1 MRLMGFEDRVLEI
14 AYAKAEAKDMNG
26 LIEYIDGNPGIHDEA
41 NKKMDEEPLLP
52 SQAEPQA
59 EPQAQPEADNGP
71 EGKNGKTMQAISG
84 MVSQEFAKML
94 QDMGFSVN
102 VSEKALLM
110 TGNTGV
116 QGAMAWIEESK
127 TLPDFEEQLFMEVK
141 PKMAPEEIKA

>member
-1 MRLMGFEDRVLEI
+1 M
-14 AYAKAEAKDMNG
+14 
-26 LIEYIDGNPGIHDEA
+26 
-41 NKKMDEEPLLP
+41 
-52 SQAEPQA
+52 
-59 EPQAQPEADNGP
+59 QP
-71 EGKNGKTMQAISG
+71 ISG

-141 PKMAPEEIKA
+141 PKMSPEDVKA

>member
-1 MRLMGFEDRVLEI
+1 MGFEDRVLEL
-14 AYAKAEAKDMNG
+14 AYAKADAKDMNG
-26 LIEYIDGNPGIHDEA
+26 LIEYIDANPGIHDEA
-41 NKKMDEEPLLP
+41 NKKMDEEQLP
-52 SQAEPQA
+52 PSQA

-71 EGKNGKTMQAISG
+71 EGNKGKSMQPISG
-84 MVSQEFAKML
+84 MVSQEFAKMI

-141 PKMAPEEIKA
+141 PKMSPEDVKA